1 MRNLS
6 IEIPLAALEQIAQD
20 VFERMSSETRAIVH
34 DAEAE
39 EIARKLQRI
48 DARQFITIPEF
59 SFLFNCSVG
68 YVGKLL
74 ERAQKKETAYPVP
87 HLNLDGLIQ
96 FDREEVLKWAA
107 SIKPLGKRQRKTGG
121 KRRSSH
127 LREVV
132 NR

>member
-1 MRNLS
+1 MTNLS
-6 IEIPLAALEQIAQD
+6 IEIPAALVEQIAQK
-20 VFERMSSETRAIVH
+20 VLERVSSETRPVVH

-39 EIARKLQRI
+39 EISRKLQRI
-48 DARQFITIPEF
+48 GAKMFITIPELC
-59 SFLFNCSVG
+59 FLFNCSAG

-74 ERAQKKETAYPVP
+74 ERAQKQETAHPVP

-107 SIKPLGKRQRKTGG
+107 TIKPLGKSQRKTGG
-121 KRRSSH
+121 KRQSSH